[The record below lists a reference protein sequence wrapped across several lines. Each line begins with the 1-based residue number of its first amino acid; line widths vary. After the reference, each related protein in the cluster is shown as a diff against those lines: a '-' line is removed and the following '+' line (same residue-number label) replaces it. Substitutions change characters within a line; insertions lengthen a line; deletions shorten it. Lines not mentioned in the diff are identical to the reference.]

1 MSEVSPSVWQQNDKG
16 EWKLYFNIESV
27 PISKQTSLNKDQ
39 SKYKKSNALSEM
51 NIILGTLVMTPKG
64 IGRLIKN
71 NSGMATIRLKD
82 GENEELFP
90 IGSITNYFNCFII
103 DYSNCKIDITRLKL
117 KVSGKVEDIF
127 TELTKLKKINSDENN
142 YSLVYNKNK
151 LNNENTFE
159 QLNLMNNAKLLI
171 TSKNKIAYS
180 VSRYINIR
188 QYWYIYP
195 LDGICFS
202 SSQKIKLIG
211 VGLFGCH
218 DNNKIIN
225 GTLRILDGPSLM
237 SKTIIEENVE
247 VQPSNNKLGAITK
260 IYFSKP
266 VFCGKNQD
274 YSIIFTTK
282 TNGNSFYGTNGKAE
296 IEGEK
301 GVFFSFKRVQG
312 KNGGTGVESGNFPE
326 LYYYLH

>member
-1 MSEVSPSVWQQNDKG
+1 MSEVSPSVWHQNDKG
-16 EWKLYFNIESV
+16 EWKLYFNTESV
-27 PISKQTSLNKDQ
+27 PTSKQATLNQDQ
-39 SKYKKSNALSEM
+39 SKFKKNNFLSEM

-64 IGRLIKN
+64 IGRIIKS
-71 NSGMATIRLKD
+71 NSGMATIRIKD
-82 GENEELFP
+82 DENEELFP
-90 IGSITNYFNCFII
+90 IGTITNYFNCFIV
-103 DYSNCKIDITRLKL
+103 DYSNCNIDITRLKL

-127 TELTKLKKINSDENN
+127 TELTKLNKINPDENN

-151 LNNENTFE
+151 LNNENIFE

-171 TSKNKIAYS
+171 ISKNKIAYS
-180 VSRYINIR
+180 VSRYTIIR
-188 QYWYIYP
+188 QYWYIYS

-202 SSQKIKLIG
+202 SSQRIKLIG
-211 VGLFGCH
+211 VGLFGSH
-218 DNNKIIN
+218 DNNRIIN
-225 GTLRILDGPSLM
+225 GTLRILDGSSIT

-247 VQPSNNKLGAITK
+247 VQPSNNKLGDITK
-260 IYFSKP
+260 IYFPKP

-274 YSIIFTTK
+274 YSIVLITK

-312 KNGGTGVESGNFPE
+312 KSGGTGIESGNFPE

>member
-1 MSEVSPSVWQQNDKG
+1 M
-16 EWKLYFNIESV
+16 
-27 PISKQTSLNKDQ
+27 
-39 SKYKKSNALSEM
+39 
-51 NIILGTLVMTPKG
+51 
-64 IGRLIKN
+64 
-71 NSGMATIRLKD
+71 
-82 GENEELFP
+82 
-90 IGSITNYFNCFII
+90 
-103 DYSNCKIDITRLKL
+103 DYSNCKTDITRLKM

-127 TELTKLKKINSDENN
+127 TELTKLKKINPDENN
-142 YSLVYNKNK
+142 YYLVYNKNK

-237 SKTIIEENVE
+237 NKTIIEENVE

-260 IYFSKP
+260 IYFPKP

-274 YSIIFTTK
+274 YSIVFTTK

>member
-1 MSEVSPSVWQQNDKG
+1 MSEVSPSVWQQNGKG

-27 PISKQTSLNKDQ
+27 PISKQTSLNQDQ
-39 SKYKKSNALSEM
+39 SKYKKNNALPEM

-82 GENEELFP
+82 DENEEQFP

-103 DYSNCKIDITRLKL
+103 DYSNCKTDITRLKM

-127 TELTKLKKINSDENN
+127 AELTKLKKINPDENN
-142 YSLVYNKNK
+142 YYLVYNKNK

-188 QYWYIYP
+188 EYWYIYP

-260 IYFSKP
+260 IYFPKP

-274 YSIIFTTK
+274 YSIVFTTK

-301 GVFFSFKRVQG
+301 GVFFSFKKVQG
-312 KNGGTGVESGNFPE
+312 KNGGTGVEIGNFPE